1 MRMVDVAIVGGGPA
15 GMSAALWCADLGL
28 DTLLIERSVG
38 LGGQLANIF
47 NPITNYLGATA
58 ANGDELRAR
67 FLDSIRDSKFERLM
81 ETHVTNI
88 DPASMSI
95 HLGDGSETKSK
106 AIVLATGVRRRH
118 LDIPGENEF
127 RGKGILESGARD
139 RQLTLGKRVMI
150 VGGGDAA
157 MENALLL
164 SEFATEVLVAF
175 RRKEP
180 TARSEFVESAR
191 GRNNIRLLS
200 DTVVTT
206 ISGNAKIESA
216 ELKNIR
222 DDHTSREA
230 VDAVLIRIGVEP
242 NSELLDGKVE
252 LDERGYVVVNGLA
265 ETDLSGIFAVG
276 DVANPIAPTLNTAA
290 GTGATAA
297 KSAFSY
303 IETLRT
309 GSNR

>member
-1 MRMVDVAIVGGGPA
+1 
-15 GMSAALWCADLGL
+15 
-28 DTLLIERSVG
+28 
-38 LGGQLANIF
+38 
-47 NPITNYLGATA
+47 
-58 ANGDELRAR
+58 
-67 FLDSIRDSKFERLM
+67 
-81 ETHVTNI
+81 
-88 DPASMSI
+88 
-95 HLGDGSETKSK
+95 
-106 AIVLATGVRRRH
+106 
-118 LDIPGENEF
+118 
-127 RGKGILESGARD
+127 
-139 RQLTLGKRVMI
+139 MI

-175 RRKEP
+175 RRNEP

-242 NSELLDGKVE
+242 NSELLRGKAA
-252 LDERGYVVVNGLA
+252 LDERGYVVVNRSE
-265 ETDLSGIFAVG
+265 ETDLPGIFAVG
-276 DVANPIAPTLNTAA
+276 DVAHPVAPTLNTAA
-290 GTGATAA
+290 GTGASAA
-297 KSAFSY
+297 KSAFEF
-303 IETLRT
+303 IEKLRT
-309 GSNR
+309 RSSQETITVQ